1 MTTDERNQDRDVLA
15 AEYALRLLTGAELA
29 EAKRLASTDQEFS
42 QAVTGWEVQLATLA
56 EEIPAEIPNPSV
68 KKALLSRLFAS
79 PQRVPWWN
87 RLRTWQ
93 AVAVSCLLLVSLV
106 ALDNF
111 NQQTVDSPLYTAEIA
126 TQNGD
131 FRVVAVV
138 DKSTNEVFLTR
149 TAGAP
154 PQGRILQ
161 VWAHGEGEPAI
172 SVGLWPAGETIR
184 LPMPEQIAAVEGIL
198 TLGVSEEPVGGS
210 LTGSP
215 SGRVFGTVDIPD
227 VMNRL

>member
-1 MTTDERNQDRDVLA
+1 MTTDQKDQDRDVLA

-42 QAVTGWEVQLATLA
+42 QAVTDWEVQLATLA
-56 EEIPAEIPNPSV
+56 EELPAEIPDPSV
-68 KKALLSRLFAS
+68 KKALLGRLFAS

-87 RLRTWQ
+87 RLQVWQ
-93 AVAVSCLLLVSLV
+93 AVAVACLLLVSFV
-106 ALDNF
+106 AVGDF
-111 NQQTVDSPLYTAEIA
+111 NQQTLDGPLYTAEIA

-149 TAGAP
+149 TAGAA
-154 PQGRILQ
+154 PQGRIFQ
-161 VWAHGEGEPAI
+161 VWAHGEGEPAM
-172 SVGLWPAGETIR
+172 SVGLWPAGDTIR

-210 LTGSP
+210 LTGAP